1 MKKFTRYPRHVTAST
16 RSKHACVTAARS
28 GSDNLPFDAWLDK
41 YSADDGW
48 AFQDELERLI
58 SEKYPNADIFSEPSG
73 RGSIGTDYWYI
84 DIGDDHYEFEFDYNE
99 ELSMLYADGPIATAR
114 YYWKEIESDI
124 DVK

>member
-1 MKKFTRYPRHVTAST
+1 MKKFTCYPRHVTAST
-16 RSKHACVTAARS
+16 RPKHACVTAARS
-28 GSDNLPFDAWLDK
+28 GSDDMPFDAWVDK

-58 SEKYPNADIFSEPSG
+58 SEKYPNADIFSEPSAQ
-73 RGSIGTDYWYI
+73 GSIGTDYWYI

-99 ELSMLYADGPIATAR
+99 ELSMLYAKGPIATAR

-124 DVK
+124 DAK